1 MHRDIVNHSP
11 DSPALLRGEGWGE
24 GLYPQAL
31 KPLLDLYPLTR
42 IASAMQ
48 SDLSPQAGRGKKS
61 RGQLQRALQEFQ
73 PVLPP
78 KISPDGST

>member
-48 SDLSPQAGRGKKS
+48 HSRSECFGVLKK
-61 RGQLQRALQEFQ
+61 R
-73 PVLPP
+73 PP
-78 KISPDGST
+78 KAAYASPRKRGEVKNSLCTE